1 MDSKYQPKKIER
13 LWSSKWEESK
23 LFSPSLKKNSKAFS
37 IMLPPPNVTG
47 VLHMGHGFQ
56 TSIMDSICRYK
67 RMNGYDVLWQ
77 PGTDHAGI
85 STEIVVERNLEKENK
100 SKNKLGRDRFI
111 KEVWKWKSKSGNT
124 ITSQLRRLGAS
135 LDWENEAFTMDEDYA
150 HIVRKVFIELYEK
163 GLIYKKN
170 RLVNWDP
177 KNETGLSDLEVTTR
191 EENGNIWHIKY
202 EVGDSFIIVAT
213 TRPETMFGDQ
223 AIAVHPKDKRY
234 KKLIGLKAKIPFTDK
249 YIPIIADSYVDKDFG
264 TGCLKI
270 TPGHDFNDYELGIKH
285 GLEPINILNPDGTL
299 NAETPAPFSGMD
311 RFDARREI
319 IKSLKDIQMLERI
332 EPHKLSIPRAE
343 RSDTILEPYMTDQWY
358 LNTDL
363 IGKEALSLVKKKSI
377 NFIPDNWKKTYFSW
391 MNELQDWCISRQL
404 WWGHQIPIWYDQ
416 DGGEYCGENEK
427 DIRKKYKLDKKV
439 SLVQDQDVLDTWF
452 SSSLWTF
459 ATLGWPQ
466 QTKRLYKYHPTSLLV
481 TGFDIIFFWVARMIM
496 MTKHFTKAI
505 PFKEIYITGL
515 IRDSE
520 GQKMSKSKGNVLD
533 PLDII
538 DGINLEALISKRI
551 SGLLNPD
558 DEQKIIKQTKKD
570 YPQGIKAHG
579 TDALRFTFLSLAS
592 GSRDI
597 NFDMKR
603 VEGYR
608 NFCNKL
614 WNASRFIELNKPAS
628 FKKTNQF
635 IKTPEDKWIVEK
647 LNYTIVSM
655 NTHMDNYRF
664 DLATQSVYEF
674 VWNDFC
680 DWYIEFSKNRL
691 DSDNIK
697 KSEVDRIISGLLN
710 ILESILKLCH
720 PFMPFITEEI
730 WNQIA
735 SGKKQSFLLNQS
747 FPKKVRISGSKY
759 KEIENLKNSISS
771 IRNMKA
777 EMGIASL
784 KLEEVFISGNKTSLN
799 FILENSDHLK
809 KLAGIKD
816 LKVLEIDKPCA
827 IVVSHDLKFHIP
839 FEGNVDPISE
849 KLRNEQKLQKVTK
862 NLANIE
868 NTLSNKK
875 FISSAPKSLVNERKR
890 QYKQA
895 LKESKSI
902 QLHLKNLNKLN

>member
-177 KNETGLSDLEVTTR
+177 KNETGLSDLEVNTR

-202 EVGDSFIIVAT
+202 EVGAGFIIVAT

-249 YIPIIADSYVDKDFG
+249 YIPIIADPYVDKDFG

-343 RSDTILEPYMTDQWY
+343 RSDTILEPYLTDQWY

-416 DGGEYCGENEK
+416 DGSEYCGENEK
-427 DIRKKYKLDKKV
+427 DIR
-439 SLVQDQDVLDTWF
+439 
-452 SSSLWTF
+452 
-459 ATLGWPQ
+459 
-466 QTKRLYKYHPTSLLV
+466 
-481 TGFDIIFFWVARMIM
+481 
-496 MTKHFTKAI
+496 
-505 PFKEIYITGL
+505 
-515 IRDSE
+515 
-520 GQKMSKSKGNVLD
+520 
-533 PLDII
+533 
-538 DGINLEALISKRI
+538 
-551 SGLLNPD
+551 
-558 DEQKIIKQTKKD
+558 
-570 YPQGIKAHG
+570 
-579 TDALRFTFLSLAS
+579 LSL
-592 GSRDI
+592 I
-597 NFDMKR
+597 
-603 VEGYR
+603 
-608 NFCNKL
+608 
-614 WNASRFIELNKPAS
+614 
-628 FKKTNQF
+628 
-635 IKTPEDKWIVEK
+635 
-647 LNYTIVSM
+647 
-655 NTHMDNYRF
+655 
-664 DLATQSVYEF
+664 
-674 VWNDFC
+674 
-680 DWYIEFSKNRL
+680 
-691 DSDNIK
+691 
-697 KSEVDRIISGLLN
+697 
-710 ILESILKLCH
+710 
-720 PFMPFITEEI
+720 
-730 WNQIA
+730 
-735 SGKKQSFLLNQS
+735 
-747 FPKKVRISGSKY
+747 
-759 KEIENLKNSISS
+759 
-771 IRNMKA
+771 
-777 EMGIASL
+777 
-784 KLEEVFISGNKTSLN
+784 
-799 FILENSDHLK
+799 
-809 KLAGIKD
+809 
-816 LKVLEIDKPCA
+816 
-827 IVVSHDLKFHIP
+827 HI
-839 FEGNVDPISE
+839 
-849 KLRNEQKLQKVTK
+849 
-862 NLANIE
+862 
-868 NTLSNKK
+868 
-875 FISSAPKSLVNERKR
+875 
-890 QYKQA
+890 
-895 LKESKSI
+895 
-902 QLHLKNLNKLN
+902 

>member
-56 TSIMDSICRYK
+56 TSVMDSICRYK

-202 EVGDSFIIVAT
+202 EVGDGFIIVAT

-343 RSDTILEPYMTDQWY
+343 RSDTILEPYLTDQWY

-363 IGKEALSLVKKKSI
+363 IGKEALNLVKKKSI

-466 QTKRLYKYHPTSLLV
+466 QTKRLDKYHPTSLLV

-558 DEQKIIKQTKKD
+558 DEQKIIK
-570 YPQGIKAHG
+570 H
-579 TDALRFTFLSLAS
+579 
-592 GSRDI
+592 
-597 NFDMKR
+597 
-603 VEGYR
+603 
-608 NFCNKL
+608 
-614 WNASRFIELNKPAS
+614 
-628 FKKTNQF
+628 QF
-635 IKTPEDKWIVEK
+635 IKTPEDKWIMEK

>member
-1 MDSKYQPKKIER
+1 
-13 LWSSKWEESK
+13 
-23 LFSPSLKKNSKAFS
+23 
-37 IMLPPPNVTG
+37 
-47 VLHMGHGFQ
+47 
-56 TSIMDSICRYK
+56 
-67 RMNGYDVLWQ
+67 
-77 PGTDHAGI
+77 
-85 STEIVVERNLEKENK
+85 
-100 SKNKLGRDRFI
+100 
-111 KEVWKWKSKSGNT
+111 
-124 ITSQLRRLGAS
+124 
-135 LDWENEAFTMDEDYA
+135 
-150 HIVRKVFIELYEK
+150 
-163 GLIYKKN
+163 
-170 RLVNWDP
+170 
-177 KNETGLSDLEVTTR
+177 
-191 EENGNIWHIKY
+191 
-202 EVGDSFIIVAT
+202 
-213 TRPETMFGDQ
+213 
-223 AIAVHPKDKRY
+223 
-234 KKLIGLKAKIPFTDK
+234 
-249 YIPIIADSYVDKDFG
+249 
-264 TGCLKI
+264 
-270 TPGHDFNDYELGIKH
+270 
-285 GLEPINILNPDGTL
+285 
-299 NAETPAPFSGMD
+299 
-311 RFDARREI
+311 
-319 IKSLKDIQMLERI
+319 
-332 EPHKLSIPRAE
+332 
-343 RSDTILEPYMTDQWY
+343 
-358 LNTDL
+358 
-363 IGKEALSLVKKKSI
+363 
-377 NFIPDNWKKTYFSW
+377 
-391 MNELQDWCISRQL
+391 
-404 WWGHQIPIWYDQ
+404 
-416 DGGEYCGENEK
+416 
-427 DIRKKYKLDKKV
+427 
-439 SLVQDQDVLDTWF
+439 
-452 SSSLWTF
+452 
-459 ATLGWPQ
+459 
-466 QTKRLYKYHPTSLLV
+466 
-481 TGFDIIFFWVARMIM
+481 M